1 MLIAPIDQPKSLTE
15 LAVVRL
21 REAIVEGDLALGERI
36 SEASLAAALG
46 ISKTPVREALARLQ
60 TEGLV
65 TISPRRGTV
74 VFMVSAAEVRAISE
88 LRLTLETTALSLAIT
103 RNGRSFVVDLGEVVD
118 KMTAADARGDDRQ
131 YLRLDAAFHEQFFRH
146 CDNGYLADAYRLI
159 AAKIAALRTH
169 LSIRPL
175 QIEDSFAE
183 HRAILEAAA
192 EGSTKDAIRVLDH
205 QIARMVRAFADDDPR
220 VVGERP
226 QRRGLAPLE
235 RSGVIDLPRRNWSSP
250 DAT

>member
-88 LRLTLETTALSLAIT
+88 LRLTLEAMALRFALA
-103 RNGRSFVVDLGEVVD
+103 RNRRPFAADLTEVVE
-118 KMTAADARGDDRQ
+118 KMTAVHAREDVRQ
-131 YLRLDAAFHEQFFRH
+131 YLRLDSAFHEQFFRH
-146 CDNGYLADAYRLI
+146 CDNGYLAEAYRLI
-159 AAKIAALRTH
+159 VAKIAALRTH
-169 LSIRPL
+169 LSVRPL
-175 QIEDSFAE
+175 QIEDSYVE
-183 HRAILEAAA
+183 HRQILDAVEAGDAERAI
-192 EGSTKDAIRVLDH
+192 GVLGH
-205 QIARMVRAFADDDPR
+205 QIGRMVSAFADDGAGDD
-220 VVGERP
+220 GAQGP
-226 QRRGLAPLE
+226 QRRGLEPLD
-235 RSGVIDLPRRNWSSP
+235 RGGMVDLPRQRRTASP
-250 DAT
+250 